1 MNNGLKLQII
11 WRGGFMEKYLINDLN
26 ISGYKKIIT
35 LLDYREKIS
44 ACLKEIKLLS
54 TFRGKILVDTALV
67 SGINSYRFIE
77 IEVNKDGS
85 LNLNN
90 YSYSEVNKDI
100 LKIANSII
108 KKEPVWLKNSILAN
122 SQKELL
128 ATY

>member
-1 MNNGLKLQII
+1 
-11 WRGGFMEKYLINDLN
+11 MEKYLINDLN

-108 KKEPVWLKNSILAN
+108 KKRTSMVKKFNFGKLSKRIISNILN
-122 SQKELL
+122 NKKY
-128 ATY
+128 T

>member
-1 MNNGLKLQII
+1 MELLKEEV
-11 WRGGFMEKYLINDLN
+11 FMEKYLINDLN

-44 ACLKEIKLLS
+44 ACLKELKLLS
-54 TFRGKILVDTALV
+54 TFRGKVLVDTALV

-108 KKEPVWLKNSILAN
+108 KKEPVWLKNSILTN

>member
-1 MNNGLKLQII
+1 
-11 WRGGFMEKYLINDLN
+11 MEKYLINDLN

-77 IEVNKDGS
+77 IEVNKD
-85 LNLNN
+85 
-90 YSYSEVNKDI
+90 I

>member
-1 MNNGLKLQII
+1 
-11 WRGGFMEKYLINDLN
+11 MEKYLINDLN